1 LTDQSKIQTT
11 NNSNKI
17 GVFTLVMI
25 SAALIVS
32 VRNLPMLAET
42 GFHMIFYGLIAVLAF
57 LLPVALVS
65 AELATGWP
73 KQGGVYAWVGE
84 AFGERWGF
92 VAIWLQWIQMVF
104 GMVTVLAFIAG
115 SLAFLIDQSLASNGM
130 FIFAVVFVVYWGAT
144 LLNFRGMKMSGIISS
159 VCLIA
164 GVLIPGTLI
173 IALGAISLLKGD
185 SSEMSFAFTTEN
197 LFPNFNSF
205 QNIALLSGIIFIFS
219 GMEVS
224 AAHANEVQNPQ
235 RNYPKA
241 IFFAALLMVFLNI
254 VGAISVGIVVPRD
267 EINLAAGV
275 MEAFKAF
282 FDKFNLLWLL
292 PIMAGL
298 TAFGAMGQVSTWI
311 LGPVKGLLSTAEN
324 GDLPPMFQKVNK
336 NGIPVRLLV
345 VQASLVTFFGL
356 LFAVIPGVNEAFIML
371 LNVLIMLYCC
381 MYILMFLAVL
391 RLRYSEPDVKRA
403 YTIPFGVVGVW
414 FIAGLGILASVFV
427 LFIGFFP
434 PSQLKIESAGIY
446 RIFIA
451 SCLIGMLALPFII
464 YALKKPT
471 WKKEVQ
477 NVNG

>member
-1 LTDQSKIQTT
+1 
-11 NNSNKI
+11 
-17 GVFTLVMI
+17 
-25 SAALIVS
+25 
-32 VRNLPMLAET
+32 
-42 GFHMIFYGLIAVLAF
+42 
-57 LLPVALVS
+57 
-65 AELATGWP
+65 
-73 KQGGVYAWVGE
+73 
-84 AFGERWGF
+84 
-92 VAIWLQWIQMVF
+92 
-104 GMVTVLAFIAG
+104 
-115 SLAFLIDQSLASNGM
+115 
-130 FIFAVVFVVYWGAT
+130 
-144 LLNFRGMKMSGIISS
+144 
-159 VCLIA
+159 
-164 GVLIPGTLI
+164 
-173 IALGAISLLKGD
+173 
-185 SSEMSFAFTTEN
+185 
-197 LFPNFNSF
+197 
-205 QNIALLSGIIFIFS
+205 
-219 GMEVS
+219 
-224 AAHANEVQNPQ
+224 
-235 RNYPKA
+235 
-241 IFFAALLMVFLNI
+241 
-254 VGAISVGIVVPRD
+254 
-267 EINLAAGV
+267 
-275 MEAFKAF
+275 
-282 FDKFNLLWLL
+282 
-292 PIMAGL
+292 
-298 TAFGAMGQVSTWI
+298 MGQVSTWI

>member
-1 LTDQSKIQTT
+1 MAE
-11 NNSNKI
+11 NSANSTVTKPAKI

-25 SAALIVS
+25 SAAFIVS

-42 GFHMIFYGLIAVLAF
+42 GFHMIFYGLVAVMAF
-57 LLPVALVS
+57 LVPVALAS

-115 SLAFLIDQSLASNGM
+115 SIAYLFDSSLADNGL
-130 FIFAVVFVVYWGAT
+130 FIFGVVCVVYWGAT
-144 LLNFRGMKMSGIISS
+144 LLNFKGMKLSGIIST
-159 VCLIA
+159 VCLIG
-164 GVLIPGTLI
+164 GVLIPGALI
-173 IALGAISLLKGD
+173 IALGIIYMLKGD
-185 SSEMSFAFTTEN
+185 ASQMSFAFTAEN
-197 LFPNFNSF
+197 LFPDFTSF
-205 QNIALLSGIIFIFS
+205 QNVALMSGIIFIFS

-224 AAHANEVQNPQ
+224 AAHANEVRNPQ
-235 RNYPKA
+235 RNYPIA
-241 IFFAALLMVFLNI
+241 ILCAAVLMVFLNI
-254 VGAISVGIVVPRD
+254 VGAMSVGVVVPHD

-275 MEAFKAF
+275 MEAFRAF

-292 PIMAGL
+292 PIVAGL

-311 LGPVKGLLSTAEN
+311 VGPVKGLLSTADN
-324 GDLPPMFQKVNK
+324 GDLPPVFQKVNK

-356 LFAVIPGVNEAFIML
+356 LFAVIPGVNEAFMML

-381 MYILMFLAVL
+381 MYILMFLSVL

-403 YTIPFGVVGVW
+403 YKMPFGTIGVW
-414 FIAGLGILASVFV
+414 LINCVGIAASIFV

-434 PSQLKIESAGIY
+434 PSQLDISSAGIY
-446 RIFIA
+446 RLFIA
-451 SCLIGMLALPFII
+451 VSLVVLLAIPFII
-464 YALKKPT
+464 FALKKPT

-477 NVNG
+477 NAK